1 VSRLADVIVRA
12 TGVTK
17 RFAGVEA
24 LSGIDWE
31 VTRGCIHGV
40 VGPNGAGKTT
50 LLNIVSGFVTATEGR
65 IEFDGRNVTRLPA
78 HRRVPLGIVRTFQN
92 IRLYGGL
99 TVQENI
105 LLGQHRQAR
114 SGIGSLWPLRTA
126 GERALR
132 AEADRYLELFDLTP
146 YRGRRA
152 AEIPYGSQKQLEM
165 ARALAARPR
174 VLLLDE
180 PAAGMTAED
189 RTALVPRIRQLRD
202 DGLTIVVV
210 EHDMEVISKVCDAVT
225 VLNFG
230 RKLVEGTPA
239 VALAS
244 PEVRTAYLGT

>member
-1 VSRLADVIVRA
+1 MIVRA
-12 TGVTK
+12 SGVTK

-31 VTRGCIHGV
+31 VTRGSIHGI

-50 LLNIVSGFVTATEGR
+50 LLNVVSGFVTATEGR
-65 IEFDGRNVTRLPA
+65 IELDGRDITRLAA

-105 LLGQHRQAR
+105 RLGQHRHAR
-114 SGIGSLWPLRTA
+114 SGITSIWPLRTA

-202 DGLTIVVV
+202 DGLTVVV
-210 EHDMEVISKVCDAVT
+210 IEHDMEVISKVCDTVT

-239 VALAS
+239 EALAS

>member
-1 VSRLADVIVRA
+1 LADVIVRA
-12 TGVTK
+12 SGVTK

-31 VTRGCIHGV
+31 VTRGSIHGI

-50 LLNIVSGFVTATEGR
+50 LLNVVSGFVTATEGR
-65 IEFDGRNVTRLPA
+65 IELDGRDITRLPA

-105 LLGQHRQAR
+105 RLGQHRHAR
-114 SGIGSLWPLRTA
+114 SGITSIWPLRTA

-189 RTALVPRIRQLRD
+189 RTALVPRIRHLRD
-202 DGLTIVVV
+202 DGLTVVV
-210 EHDMEVISKVCDAVT
+210 IEHDMEVISKVCDTVT

-239 VALAS
+239 EALAS

>member
-1 VSRLADVIVRA
+1 MS
-12 TGVTK
+12 
-17 RFAGVEA
+17 
-24 LSGIDWE
+24 
-31 VTRGCIHGV
+31 
-40 VGPNGAGKTT
+40 PQ
-50 LLNIVSGFVTATEGR
+50 
-65 IEFDGRNVTRLPA
+65 
-78 HRRVPLGIVRTFQN
+78 RRVPLGIVRTFQN

-105 LLGQHRQAR
+105 LLGQHRHAR
-114 SGIGSLWPLRTA
+114 SGIASIWPVRTS

-146 YRGRRA
+146 YRTRRA

-189 RTALVPRIRQLRD
+189 RAALVPRIRTLRD
-202 DGLTIVVV
+202 EGLTIVVI
-210 EHDMEVISKVCDAVT
+210 EHDMEVISKVCDTVT

-230 RKLVEGTPA
+230 RKLVEGPPA